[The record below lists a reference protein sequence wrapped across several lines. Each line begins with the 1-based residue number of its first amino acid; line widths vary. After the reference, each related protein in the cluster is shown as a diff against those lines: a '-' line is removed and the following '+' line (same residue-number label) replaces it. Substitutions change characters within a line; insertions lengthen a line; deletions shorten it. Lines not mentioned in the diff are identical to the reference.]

1 MEPQAL
7 SDQERQ
13 GTKVWVS
20 RAGHAPM
27 RDLAVLPVFFALAGK
42 RTVLAGATE
51 RAVWKAELLHATGS
65 QVDVYAADPCR
76 EMRDLLVQA
85 PRLTLYE
92 RDWAPADLDG
102 AAIVLLDTEDDAE
115 AMRFRE
121 AARAA
126 GVPMNAIDNPA
137 FCDFQFGA
145 IVERSPLVV
154 GISTHGTAPVFG
166 QAIRARL
173 EALLP
178 DHLKLWAQTARSW
191 RERVVP
197 LHLPFHGR
205 RLFWERFSARALGPD
220 AAPPSEADFD
230 AFLSAATSPETTVGR
245 VTLVGAGPGDP
256 DLVTIKAVKALQGA
270 DVVLYDKLVAPEV
283 VDMARREA
291 RKIDVG
297 KRGYLPSCKQ
307 DEITELMIGLAREGK
322 RVVRLKG
329 GDPMIFGRA
338 NEEIEGLQAAGI
350 PGTVV
355 PGVTAAL
362 GAAASLGRSLTERSA
377 ARRLQFVTAHAKDGC
392 LPQDIDW
399 NALAD
404 AGASTIV
411 YMGVRTMP
419 ALVDRLLA
427 HGLSGETPCVL
438 VESATCPH
446 ERRVWGTVATMP
458 ALAREAD
465 PKGPCLMM
473 IGAVFRGTNSDRE
486 AERKLLSSRGP
497 RVAAPG
503 IPDDG
508 SAASD
513 DPDGAVRLAAE
524 VEGFS

>member
-1 MEPQAL
+1 M
-7 SDQERQ
+7 
-13 GTKVWVS
+13 
-20 RAGHAPM
+20 RARGRVPM

-42 RTVLAGATE
+42 RTLLAGATE

-65 QVDVYAADPCR
+65 RVDVYAARPCQ
-76 EMRDLLVQA
+76 EMRELVAQA
-85 PRLTLYE
+85 PRLTLHE
-92 RDWAPADLDG
+92 RDWASGDLEG
-102 AAIVLLDTEDDAE
+102 AAIALLDTEDDAE
-115 AMRFRE
+115 AERFKL

-178 DHLKLWAQTARSW
+178 DHLKLWAQTARVW

-197 LHLPFHGR
+197 LRLPFHGR
-205 RLFWERFSARALGPD
+205 RTFWERFSERALGPD
-220 AAPPSEADFD
+220 AAPPEEADFD
-230 AFLSAATSPETTVGR
+230 AFLAAATRPEATMGR
-245 VTLVGAGPGDP
+245 VALVGAGPGDP

-270 DVVLYDKLVAPEV
+270 DVVLYDKLVAPAV

-307 DEITELMIGLAREGK
+307 DEITQLMIDLARDGK

-338 NEEIEGLQAAGI
+338 NEEIEGLRAAGV
-350 PGTVV
+350 PVTVV

-362 GAAASLGRSLTERSA
+362 GAAASLGTSLTERSA
-377 ARRLQFVTAHAKDGC
+377 ARRLQFVTAHAKDGR

-399 NALAD
+399 RALAD
-404 AGASTIV
+404 PGASTVV

-419 ALVDRLLA
+419 ALVTKLRE
-427 HGLSGETPCVL
+427 HGLPGDTPCVL
-438 VESATCPH
+438 VERATCPD
-446 ERRVWGTVATMP
+446 ERRLWGTVATMP
-458 ALAREAD
+458 GLTHAAD

-473 IGAVFRGTNSDRE
+473 IGVVFSE
-486 AERKLLSSRGP
+486 P
-497 RVAAPG
+497 
-503 IPDDG
+503 
-508 SAASD
+508 SAAASAAQ
-513 DPDGAVRLAAE
+513 GAEAPVSYRKFGSPAK
-524 VEGFS
+524 

>member
-1 MEPQAL
+1 MAIGSTEPLAL
-7 SDQERQ
+7 KEQ
-13 GTKVWVS
+13 S
-20 RAGHAPM
+20 RSNGGRARTPM

-65 QVDVYAADPCR
+65 QVDVYAAHPCP
-76 EMRDLLVQA
+76 EMRELVDEA
-85 PRLTLYE
+85 PRLALHE
-92 RDWAPADLDG
+92 REWEAEDLEG
-102 AAIVLLDTEDDAE
+102 AAIVLLDTEDDGEAE
-115 AMRFRE
+115 RFRA

-126 GVPMNAIDNPA
+126 GVPMNAIDNPT

-145 IVERSPLVV
+145 IVERSPLVI

-178 DHLKLWAQTARSW
+178 DQLKLWAQAARTW

-197 LHLPFHGR
+197 LRLPFHGR
-205 RLFWERFSARALGPD
+205 RLFWERFSERALSPD
-220 AAPPSEADFD
+220 AAAPTETDFD
-230 AFLSAATSPETTVGR
+230 AFLAAATRPEATAGR

-256 DLVTIKAVKALQGA
+256 DLVTLKAVKALQGA
-270 DVVLYDKLVAPEV
+270 DVVLYDKLVAPAV

-338 NEEIEGLQAAGI
+338 NEEIEGLEAAGI
-350 PGTVV
+350 PVTVV

-362 GAAASLGRSLTERSA
+362 GAAASLRTSLTERSA
-377 ARRLQFVTAHAKDGC
+377 ARRLQFVTAHAKDGR

-399 NALAD
+399 RALAD
-404 AGASTIV
+404 PGASTVV

-419 ALVDRLLA
+419 ALVEKLLA
-427 HGLSGETPCVL
+427 HGLSPETPCAL
-438 VESATCPH
+438 VEHATCAD
-446 ERRVWGTVATMP
+446 ERQIRGTVADMP
-458 ALAREAD
+458 ALARDAD
-465 PKGPCLMM
+465 PKGPCLML
-473 IGAVFRGTNSDRE
+473 IGAVF
-486 AERKLLSSRGP
+486 AERGADESLRRPAP
-497 RVAAPG
+497 RDECQKPG
-503 IPDDG
+503 ALVVD
-508 SAASD
+508 
-513 DPDGAVRLAAE
+513 E
-524 VEGFS
+524 HFT